1 MIAGPLS
8 ARDHI
13 SVCICTLKRRE
24 WLAGL
29 LPAVANQLTEGRFTF
44 DVVVVDNDVD
54 RSSEYVVRRTARAS
68 GIRFTYDCEPER
80 NISLA
85 RNRAIR
91 NATGNLLAFIDDD
104 ERPGADWLLL
114 LHRTII
120 AQAAHGVLGP
130 VEPEFPE
137 SAPAWL
143 RNGRVFRRRRLPTG
157 ARIASRDARTGNL
170 LVQRSIV
177 EQGESWFDPAFG
189 RTGGEDT
196 DFFARQFARGNVFVW
211 CDEAVV
217 TETIPPERCTVNYH
231 VRRLLRA
238 GTIDGERMRV
248 GTLRSDGLIVKNAA
262 VFCACAVL
270 TLPALLAPKHL
281 AVRIFQKLAYSGAV
295 VAAYWGL
302 SILRYRE

>member
-1 MIAGPLS
+1 MISGPVTNQ
-8 ARDHI
+8 DHI
-13 SVCICTLKRRE
+13 SVCICTLKRRD
-24 WLAGL
+24 WLTAL
-29 LPAVANQLTEGRFTF
+29 LRAVTSQVVDERFTF
-44 DVVVVDNDVD
+44 DVVVVDNDLE
-54 RSSEYVVRRTARAS
+54 RSSEYVVRRAARGS
-68 GIRFTYDCEPER
+68 HVRFTYDCEPER

-104 ERPGADWLLL
+104 ELPGTDWLLQ
-114 LHRTII
+114 LHRTMT
-120 AQAAHGVLGP
+120 AHAAHGVLGP

-137 SAPAWL
+137 SAPSWL

-157 ARIASRDARTGNL
+157 ARIAPKDARTGNV
-170 LVQRSIV
+170 LVQRSAV
-177 EQGESWFDPAFG
+177 HEGEHWFDPAFG

-217 TETIPPERCTVNYH
+217 TETIPPERCTVSYH

-248 GTLRSDGLIVKNAA
+248 GALRSDGLIAKNAV
-262 VFCACAVL
+262 VFFACAVL

-281 AVRIFQKLAYSGAV
+281 AIRIFQKLAYSGAV
-295 VAAYWGL
+295 VAAYWGI